1 MTYIDH
7 NSLIENAI
15 AELLVFVRNQKIVV
29 QSLKRIYVEVVSAQG
44 TEFGLKGVTTEES
57 EVAGVA
63 VEEGKGAEEGQVELE
78 SENETETE
86 NEDDAEGQEEDLE
99 VHEQVTELAGEEAME
114 TESHEGSEEESEEE
128 SDDETET
135 QGVDR
140 EGQNDNE
147 EESR

>member
-1 MTYIDH
+1 MHRVAGEEKDATE
-7 NSLIENAI
+7 IE
-15 AELLVFVRNQKIVV
+15 AEAN
-29 QSLKRIYVEVVSAQG
+29 VEVVSAQG
-44 TEFGLKGVTTEES
+44 TEFGLQGVTTEES

-63 VEEGKGAEEGQVELE
+63 VEEGKGAGSHRGSDEQVGVE

-86 NEDDAEGQEEDLE
+86 SEHYAEEQKEDLE

-114 TESHEGSEEESEEE
+114 AESHGRSEEESEEE

-135 QGVDR
+135 QG
-140 EGQNDNE
+140 EGQNDTE